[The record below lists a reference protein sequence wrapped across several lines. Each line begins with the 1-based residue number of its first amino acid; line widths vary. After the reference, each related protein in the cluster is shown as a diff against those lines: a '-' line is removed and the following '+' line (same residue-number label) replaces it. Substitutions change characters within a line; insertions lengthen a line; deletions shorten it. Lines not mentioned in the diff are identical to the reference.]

1 MLVVDASAI
10 VELLLGRPPAER
22 VAQHFASH
30 GYELHA
36 PQLLDIE
43 VLSALRRVVA
53 AGDASPA
60 RAGEAVADLLDL
72 RVERYPHEILVPR
85 IWELRSNFSAYDA
98 AYLALAEA
106 LADDG
111 APLLTADA
119 RFARAAEAHG
129 GVDVLLAES

>member
-10 VELLLGRPPAER
+10 AELLLARPAAER
-22 VAQHFASH
+22 VERHIAAHR
-30 GYELHA
+30 YELHA

-53 AGDASPA
+53 SGEASAA
-60 RAGEAVADLLDL
+60 RAGEAVTDLLDL
-72 RVERYPHEILVPR
+72 PVERYPHDILVPR
-85 IWELRSNFSAYDA
+85 VWELRENFSAYDA

-106 LADDG
+106 LVERG

-119 RFARAAEAHG
+119 RLARAAASHCA
-129 GVDVLLAES
+129 VDVLLVA